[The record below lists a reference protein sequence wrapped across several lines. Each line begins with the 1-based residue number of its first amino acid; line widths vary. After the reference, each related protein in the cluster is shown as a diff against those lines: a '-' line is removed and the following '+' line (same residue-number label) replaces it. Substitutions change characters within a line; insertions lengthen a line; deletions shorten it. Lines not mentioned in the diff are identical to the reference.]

1 MPPAANRKINQII
14 TNDKN
19 HNDMLTF
26 NQYLERVNAAIESL
40 PYPAQPAHLYEPISY
55 TMALGGKR
63 IRPVL
68 VLMACEAVGGD
79 IEKAIMPAVGLEMYH
94 NFTLLHD
101 DVMDKADIRR
111 GKPTVHVKWDD
122 NTAILSGDAM
132 LTMATQLIARAD
144 AAVMPQVMEL
154 FNRTAMEIYEGQQYD
169 MDFESRGDVTVEEY
183 IAMIRLKTSVL
194 LGCAC
199 KMGALIGGADEATA
213 QRFYE
218 IGENLGLAFQLQ
230 DDMLDVWGDEATFGK
245 AIGGDIMN
253 NKKTFLLIN
262 ACQRATD
269 DNRIELALWLNT
281 ENASRAVKVPAV
293 TAIYERLGLK
303 ELSEAEIAKYNDKA
317 MAAVFETAVD
327 EPAKKAF
334 IDLISRLVKRDR

>member
-1 MPPAANRKINQII
+1 M
-14 TNDKN
+14 
-19 HNDMLTF
+19 HTF
-26 NQYLERVNAAIESL
+26 NEYLERVNNAIKAI
-40 PYPAQPAHLYEPISY
+40 PYPEQPSHLYEPITY
-55 TMALGGKR
+55 TMDLGGKR
-63 IRPVL
+63 LRPVL

-79 IEKAIMPAVGLEMYH
+79 INRALTPAIGLEMFH

-132 LTMATQLIARAD
+132 LTMATQLIAQAPAD
-144 AAVMPQVMEL
+144 VMPQVMDL
-154 FNRTAMEIYEGQQYD
+154 YNRTAMEIYEGQQYD
-169 MDFESRGDVTVEEY
+169 VDFETRNDVTVDEY
-183 IAMIRLKTSVL
+183 IEMIRLKTSVL

-213 QRFYE
+213 QLFYKV
-218 IGENLGLAFQLQ
+218 GENLGLAFQLQ

-262 ACQRATD
+262 AMQRATGD
-269 DNRIELALWLNT
+269 YKVELSLWLST
-281 ENASRAVKVPAV
+281 PNASRAVKVPAV
-293 TAIYERLGLK
+293 TAIYDALNLRS
-303 ELSEAEIAKYNDKA
+303 LSLDAINRYNDEALNALNKIA
-317 MAAVFETAVD
+317 ISD
-327 EPAKKAF
+327 EARSEFANF
-334 IDLISRLVKRDR
+334 ITRLVKRDK

>member
-1 MPPAANRKINQII
+1 M
-14 TNDKN
+14 
-19 HNDMLTF
+19 HTF
-26 NQYLERVNAAIESL
+26 NEYLERVNNAIKAI
-40 PYPAQPAHLYEPISY
+40 PYPEQPSHLYEPITY
-55 TMALGGKR
+55 TMDLGGKR
-63 IRPVL
+63 LRPVL

-79 IEKAIMPAVGLEMYH
+79 INRAITPAIGLEMFH

-132 LTMATQLIARAD
+132 LTMATQLIAQTPAD
-144 AAVMPQVMEL
+144 VMPQVMDL
-154 FNRTAMEIYEGQQYD
+154 YNRTAMEIYEGQQYD
-169 MDFESRGDVTVEEY
+169 VDFEKRSDVTVDEY
-183 IAMIRLKTSVL
+183 IEMIRLKTSVL

-213 QRFYE
+213 QLFYKV
-218 IGENLGLAFQLQ
+218 GENLGLAFQLQ

-262 ACQRATD
+262 AMQRATGD
-269 DNRIELALWLNT
+269 HKVELSLWLST
-281 ENASRAVKVPAV
+281 PNASRAVKVPAV
-293 TAIYERLGLK
+293 TAIYDALNLRS
-303 ELSEAEIAKYNDKA
+303 LSLDAINRYNDEALNALNKIA
-317 MAAVFETAVD
+317 ISD
-327 EPAKKAF
+327 EARSEFANF
-334 IDLISRLVKRDR
+334 ITRLVKRDK

>member
-1 MPPAANRKINQII
+1 
-14 TNDKN
+14 
-19 HNDMLTF
+19 MLTF
-26 NQYLERVNAAIESL
+26 NQYLERVNAAIENL

-132 LTMATQLIARAD
+132 LTMATQLIASAD

>member
-1 MPPAANRKINQII
+1 M
-14 TNDKN
+14 
-19 HNDMLTF
+19 HTF
-26 NQYLERVNAAIESL
+26 NEYLERVNNAIKAI
-40 PYPAQPAHLYEPISY
+40 PYPEQPSHLYEPITY
-55 TMALGGKR
+55 TMDLGGKR
-63 IRPVL
+63 LRPVL

-79 IEKAIMPAVGLEMYH
+79 INRALTPAIGLEMFH

-132 LTMATQLIARAD
+132 LTMATQLIAQAPAD
-144 AAVMPQVMEL
+144 VMPQVMDL
-154 FNRTAMEIYEGQQYD
+154 YNRTAMEIYEGQQYD
-169 MDFESRGDVTVEEY
+169 VDFEKRNDVTVDEY
-183 IAMIRLKTSVL
+183 LEMIRLKTSVL

-213 QRFYE
+213 QLFYKV
-218 IGENLGLAFQLQ
+218 GENLGLAFQLQ

-262 ACQRATD
+262 AMQRATGD
-269 DNRIELALWLNT
+269 HKVELSLWLST
-281 ENASRAVKVPAV
+281 PNASRAVKVPAV
-293 TAIYERLGLK
+293 TAIYDALNLRD
-303 ELSEAEIAKYNDKA
+303 LSLDAINRYNDEAINALNKISISDDA
-317 MAAVFETAVD
+317 RTEFSN
-327 EPAKKAF
+327 F
-334 IDLISRLVKRDR
+334 ITRLVKRDK

>member
-1 MPPAANRKINQII
+1 
-14 TNDKN
+14 
-19 HNDMLTF
+19 MLTF
-26 NQYLERVNAAIESL
+26 NQYLERVNAAIENL

-101 DVMDKADIRR
+101 DVMDKADISR

>member
-1 MPPAANRKINQII
+1 MK
-14 TNDKN
+14 TSDELYEK
-19 HNDMLTF
+19 
-26 NQYLERVNAAIESL
+26 VNAFIDKL
-40 PYPAQPAHLYEPISY
+40 PYNREPKSLYEPIQYVLS
-55 TMALGGKR
+55 LGGKR

-144 AAVMPQVMEL
+144 AAGMPQVMEL

-194 LGCAC
+194 LSCAC